1 MHGTT
6 FKAWNVSH
14 KLLTVVIQAVS
25 SLSAQLPLSP
35 ALKGSRVKALWHSVI
50 WRTLLLEFPEH
61 SRAMRKTSLH
71 RRDLAKGTAL
81 VPGYSRLWSEGDTTL
96 FLKREIRNHTLVWFL
111 MFHPRWG
118 GRQAGC
124 SAAVPLGWSFP
135 KLVWR
140 EAACC
145 VCVSGGT
152 PTIWSFHR
160 SFMVRKVEHLL
171 SFI

>member
-81 VPGYSRLWSEGDTTL
+81 VPGYSRLCSEGDTTL
-96 FLKREIRNHTLVWFL
+96 FLKREIRFKGLGVVPHVS
-111 MFHPRWG
+111 PQV
-118 GRQAGC
+118 GREAGRVLCC
-124 SAAVPLGWSFP
+124 SAPGLELSKAGLEGGC
-135 KLVWR
+135 LL
-140 EAACC
+140 C
-145 VCVSGGT
+145 VCVRGHSY
-152 PTIWSFHR
+152 
-160 SFMVRKVEHLL
+160 HLEF
-171 SFI
+171 S